1 MEDWIINV
9 INQYGYL
16 SIILLIAVENIF
28 PPIPSEVILTFGG
41 FLTTYTY
48 MNPWWV
54 IVSATVG
61 SLVGAVVLYLVGR
74 LLAPERLEKL
84 LDGKVGKILRFKKED
99 LRGAVKWFSARGERS
114 VLLCRCVPIVRSLI
128 SIPAGMMKMKPVKFL
143 ILTTIGSTVWNI
155 LLVFLGVAAGG
166 SWMVVVKYLG
176 VYSWIVAAAISVGIF
191 VLMISLCRRKFKK
204 MG

>member
-61 SLVGAVVLYLVGR
+61 SLVGAVVLYLW
-74 LLAPERLEKL
+74 
-84 LDGKVGKILRFKKED
+84 DGCWRRSGWKSCWT
-99 LRGAVKWFSARGERS
+99 VKWEKFYDLKKRICAAR
-114 VLLCRCVPIVRSLI
+114 
-128 SIPAGMMKMKPVKFL
+128 
-143 ILTTIGSTVWNI
+143 
-155 LLVFLGVAAGG
+155 
-166 SWMVVVKYLG
+166 
-176 VYSWIVAAAISVGIF
+176 
-191 VLMISLCRRKFKK
+191 
-204 MG
+204 

>member
-114 VLLCRCVPIVRSLI
+114 VLLCRCIPIVRSLI

>member
-1 MEDWIINV
+1 M
-9 INQYGYL
+9 
-16 SIILLIAVENIF
+16 
-28 PPIPSEVILTFGG
+28 
-41 FLTTYTY
+41 
-48 MNPWWV
+48 
-54 IVSATVG
+54 
-61 SLVGAVVLYLVGR
+61 
-74 LLAPERLEKL
+74 
-84 LDGKVGKILRFKKED
+84 
-99 LRGAVKWFSARGERS
+99 
-114 VLLCRCVPIVRSLI
+114 LLCRCVPIVRSLI